1 MGEVTRIEDGFV
13 VGIAAAQL
21 HSTPG
26 FRPEIIPNNY
36 NLSLGFWKTSFKLF
50 CLGNFMMPESIF
62 SIYCPFKVTRQ

>member
-1 MGEVTRIEDGFV
+1 MQQNLKTQLKFFKTFCTDLHIIRMGEVTRIEDGFV

-36 NLSLGFWKTSFKLF
+36 NLSLGF
-50 CLGNFMMPESIF
+50 
-62 SIYCPFKVTRQ
+62 